1 MIMISVAF
9 FILTTIQ
16 IPFERST
23 WVDLLVK
30 YLVVSN
36 LPFSEVEV
44 PEFRNLIN
52 YTYRGEKPLEI
63 PGAWAIKRRVLKLS
77 EDIVSDLKSLF
88 EVCDS
93 QLFSK
98 IPCSPK
104 M

>member
-1 MIMISVAF
+1 MIMISPALY
-9 FILTTIQ
+9 ILTTIQ
-16 IPFERST
+16 APFKRST

-44 PEFRNLIN
+44 PEFRDLIN

-77 EDIVSDLKSLF
+77 EDTVSDLKSLF
-88 EVCDS
+88 EVRDS
-93 QLFSK
+93 QLFSTK
-98 IPCSPK
+98 LCSLN